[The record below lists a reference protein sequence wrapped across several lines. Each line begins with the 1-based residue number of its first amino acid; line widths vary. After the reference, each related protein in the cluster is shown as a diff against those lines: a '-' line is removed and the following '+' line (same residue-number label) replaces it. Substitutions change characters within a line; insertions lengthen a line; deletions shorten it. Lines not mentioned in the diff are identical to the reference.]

1 LEAGSNRIW
10 SKGDG
15 MKKFLLFLLVL
26 SVISL
31 QILLPQQAQS
41 KEEEVILFLPDKVER
56 VNVGNPE
63 DISSYEAIAREL
75 GLSTKLVNHQF
86 INERELFFSKEVRR
100 KFKVII
106 LPGGEPGRW
115 FEQVAGYGINC
126 QGVNNILSF
135 IESGGSVIAVCICA
149 PSLFSTH
156 LDWENPN
163 LKEAQKGEWNKTNRS
178 QGYFKRFC
186 GVDAF
191 KGTLRGPQ
199 ESNKPYPKTLFLP
212 IKMNPENEIVKEA
225 NLPPVIHQIVVGGG
239 SILPDK
245 GQSLDVVGWFPNN
258 TAAIGI
264 VPYGKGRI
272 IMSNP
277 HPNITGVV
285 AKEWR
290 SRIMSAH
297 ARRWGWTEEMVRIGE
312 KLIKETPDPDGPD
325 PDWALAKAI
334 LAYVHKKASE

>member
-1 LEAGSNRIW
+1 
-10 SKGDG
+10 
-15 MKKFLLFLLVL
+15 MKKFILFLLVL
-26 SVISL
+26 LGISL
-31 QILLPQQAQS
+31 QMLLPPQAQS
-41 KEEEVILFLPDKVER
+41 KEEEVILFLPDKLER

-75 GLSTKLVNHQF
+75 GLSTKVVNHQF
-86 INERELFFSKEVRR
+86 INERELFFSKEGRR
-100 KFKVII
+100 KFKVLI

-115 FEQVAGYGINC
+115 FEQVAGHGINC

-149 PSLFSTH
+149 PSLFSTYY
-156 LDWENPN
+156 DWENPN

-325 PDWALAKAI
+325 PDWALAKAM
-334 LAYVHKKASE
+334 LSYAYKKASE

>member
-1 LEAGSNRIW
+1 
-10 SKGDG
+10 